1 MRKAMLVSFAIL
13 LSPGAIAMM
22 SAAEAIMLRAGDASG
37 PNAVFAFDT
46 QVNPRTIV
54 IRTTQVGVV
63 GSRFE
68 VSIDGAKKPVF
79 SHLFTAEEC
88 KFGDGGSRC
97 EVKIPAASPDFSTI
111 LREFRRGRAARVSI
125 EDAGVMKMDQT
136 VSLTGFTKA
145 SRGL

>member
-1 MRKAMLVSFAIL
+1 MHKALLVSLAV
-13 LSPGAIAMM
+13 LSSAGVAAIAA
-22 SAAEAIMLRAGDASG
+22 AAETIMLRAGNASG
-37 PNAVFAFDT
+37 PNAVFAFDR
-46 QVNPRTIV
+46 QANPRAIV
-54 IRTTQVGVV
+54 IRTSQVGVA

-79 SHLFTAEEC
+79 NHLFTTEEC
-88 KFGDGGSRC
+88 KFGDEGSRC
-97 EVKIPAASPDFSTI
+97 EVAIPAASPDFAAI

-136 VSLTGFTKA
+136 VSLGGFTKA

>member
-1 MRKAMLVSFAIL
+1 MRKALLVSFAIL

-68 VSIDGAKKPVF
+68 VSIDSAKKPVF

>member
-1 MRKAMLVSFAIL
+1 MHKALLVSFAVL
-13 LSPGAIAMM
+13 TGLAAIAA
-22 SAAEAIMLRAGDASG
+22 AAEAIMLRTGGADG
-37 PNAVFAFDT
+37 PNAVFAFDR
-46 QVNPRTIV
+46 QANPRAIV
-54 IRTTQVGVV
+54 IRTTQVGVA

-68 VSIDGAKKPVF
+68 VAVDGAKKPVF

-97 EVKIPAASPDFSTI
+97 EVTIPATSPEFAAVV
-111 LREFRRGRAARVSI
+111 REFRRGRSARVSI

-136 VSLTGFTKA
+136 VSLGGFTKA